1 MDPLLSELG
10 RVLSL
15 TEEVIAWDTALDNQE
30 PTLEEE
36 IVTTATED
44 QIITIRPT
52 TTTVTTHNQNRYK
65 DFFQKKL
72 SSPSPNRSQG
82 WTLSPDQV

>member
-36 IVTTATED
+36 IVTTDTAD
-44 QIITIRPT
+44 QIIIISPT
-52 TTTVTTHNQNRYK
+52 TTTVTTHSLNRYEK
-65 DFFQKKL
+65 IFQKIL
-72 SSPSPNRSQG
+72 
-82 WTLSPDQV
+82 